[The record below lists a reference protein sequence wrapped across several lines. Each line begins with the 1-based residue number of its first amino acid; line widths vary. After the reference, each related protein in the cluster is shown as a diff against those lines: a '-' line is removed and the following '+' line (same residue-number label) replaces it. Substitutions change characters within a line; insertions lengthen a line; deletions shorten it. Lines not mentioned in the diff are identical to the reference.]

1 MGRSREP
8 PVFARFGRTNDEAK
22 VAGGWRDTCQ
32 SGSPPGAGA
41 LTRAR
46 LNAEDD
52 EDEREL
58 IPTGLSMSQIQL
70 VHQLIIPK
78 ILDGAFSRDFTVLQ

>member
-1 MGRSREP
+1 MRRKLRG
-8 PVFARFGRTNDEAK
+8 VGGIHAK
-22 VAGGWRDTCQ
+22 AAPLQ
-32 SGSPPGAGA
+32 A
-41 LTRAR
+41 LACLHGQR

-52 EDEREL
+52 KDEREL